1 VSATTLTRPALAPM
15 AAIYV
20 PEVDVEQLLFM
31 SERAMLA
38 LLIEARFKLTEA
50 TRALGEIELTCP
62 GEASHIA
69 GSALVTM
76 SKGVLS

>member
-1 VSATTLTRPALAPM
+1 VTTTTLTRPALAPM
-15 AAIYV
+15 AAIYA
-20 PEVDVEQLLFM
+20 PEVDVEQLLFA
-31 SERAMLA
+31 SERTMLA
-38 LLIEARFKLTEA
+38 LLIESRFKLAEA